1 MRNQKKPAS
10 KNQNSS
16 IINLILT
23 CLVVVVIYFNTRLQD
38 PFNSPKMW
46 ILMMVACWLV
56 GHLVTNL
63 RSILSNSTLRL
74 FSAFLM
80 LFIFSMLISLIFTD
94 DKFTGVFG
102 ENLRRNGVL
111 TYFSLAVISLATAV
125 YIKLESLIKIQ
136 FVIFAIL
143 IIQVF
148 YGQMQISGRD
158 FVDWNNNY
166 NAIITTLGNPNFA
179 SALLAILSTCVFGI
193 VISSQNKIY
202 STLAFLLVVITL
214 WTIFLS
220 DSIQGLVAAA
230 IGIWFLLVVWLYQK
244 SKPIGNLVTA
254 FGLIAGFVSL
264 LGMLQIGPLQNL
276 LYKGSVS
283 VRGYYWQAAVEMLK
297 EKPFWG
303 VGIDSYG
310 QYFKE
315 FRDVGYPLKYGFEI
329 TSNNAHNV
337 VLQLFA
343 TGGFFV
349 GVTYLAI
356 MILTLIKGLV
366 TIKELN
372 GTEQLV
378 YSSIFA
384 SWLVFQAQSVISID
398 NIGLSIVGWILTG
411 VIIGLSNKNQT
422 DNLSKPKNTL
432 SVNFKQPIASGL
444 LVLSAILVIVPLH
457 RAETNM
463 FKARA
468 LYNPSMPELAAPLK
482 EKSDQVINSNF
493 SDPLYKL
500 TAATYLIDA
509 GFTEYGM
516 GILENL
522 NKNNPRDL
530 DVLRF
535 LATANQNLGQ
545 RDLAIKYRL
554 EIKKFDQFNVDN
566 LISLGILYR
575 ERGDLTMMGE
585 ILQEIETF
593 ASGHPAFIT
602 AKKELSLESD

>member
-1 MRNQKKPAS
+1 M
-10 KNQNSS
+10 
-16 IINLILT
+16 
-23 CLVVVVIYFNTRLQD
+23 V
-38 PFNSPKMW
+38 
-46 ILMMVACWLV
+46 VACWLS
-56 GHLVTNL
+56 GHLLTSQKGILNNL
-63 RSILSNSTLRL
+63 YLKL
-74 FSAFLM
+74 FSVALM
-80 LFIFSMLISLIFTD
+80 FFVFFMLLSLIFTN
-94 DKFTGVFG
+94 DKYTGIFG

-111 TYFSLAVISLATAV
+111 TYFSLAVIALATAV
-125 YIKLESLIKIQ
+125 YIKLESLIKLQ
-136 FVIFAIL
+136 LVIFAIL

-148 YGQMQISGRD
+148 YGQLQINGRD

-193 VISSQNKIY
+193 VLSSQNRIY
-202 STLAFLLVVITL
+202 RSAAFLLVVISL

-220 DSIQGLVAAA
+220 NSIQGLVAAA
-230 IGIWFLLVVWLYQK
+230 IGIWFSLAVRLYQR
-244 SKPIGNLVTA
+244 SKPMGHLVTA
-254 FGLIAGFVSL
+254 AGLVAGFVSL

-315 FRDVGYPLKYGFEI
+315 FRDVGYPLNYGFEI

-349 GVTYLAI
+349 GVAYLAI
-356 MILTLIKGLV
+356 MILTFIKGLV

-372 GTEQLV
+372 GTDQLV

-398 NIGLSIVGWILTG
+398 NIGLSIVGWIFTG
-411 VIIGLSNKNQT
+411 IIIGVSNKNQA

-432 SVNFKQPIASGL
+432 SVNFKQPIASSL
-444 LVLSAILVIVPLH
+444 FVLSAILVIVPLH

-468 LYNPSMPELAAPLK
+468 LYNPSVPELAAPLK
-482 EKSDQVINSNF
+482 EKSDQVINSKF
-493 SDPLYKL
+493 SDPIYKL

-516 GILENL
+516 GILENQ
-522 NKNNPRDL
+522 NRNNPRDL

-535 LATANQNLGQ
+535 LATANQNLSQ

-575 ERGDLTMMGE
+575 EKGDSAMMRE
-585 ILQEIETF
+585 ILQEIENF
-593 ASGHPAFIT
+593 ASGHPSFIT
-602 AKKELSLESD
+602 AKKELSLDSN